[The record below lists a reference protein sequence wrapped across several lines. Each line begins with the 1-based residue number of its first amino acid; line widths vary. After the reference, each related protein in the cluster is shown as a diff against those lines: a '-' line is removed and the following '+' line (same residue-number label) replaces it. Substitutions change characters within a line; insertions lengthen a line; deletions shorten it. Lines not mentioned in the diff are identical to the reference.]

1 VIRLAACL
9 LVFAVFAVF
18 AVLAGPVR
26 AETLP
31 PTITAVKNEIRE
43 AFDQFRRAVLR
54 GDRGTVAK
62 MVTGEAVQ
70 YGNALLRMARIWDR
84 DRLATQSAVTQIA
97 VLGLRLDTDPGEL
110 DDMLPA
116 EAFARTYEAGVLDP
130 LVFEEMKLVQID
142 LGSGRTT
149 ARALIGIGEQRGDA
163 PIAFAKIDERWRI
176 DPVSISNQISLSLTV
191 LLERQ
196 GVSEEAYVVDFMNQM
211 YGDMFNDRAWEPAK
225 TSTGPASE

>member
-1 VIRLAACL
+1 MIRLAACF
-9 LVFAVFAVF
+9 LVFAA
-18 AVLAGPVR
+18 LAGPVR

-54 GDRGTVAK
+54 GDRATVAK
-62 MVTGEAVQ
+62 MVTGEALQ
-70 YGNALLRMARIWDR
+70 YGNALLQMARRWDR
-84 DRLATQSAVTQIA
+84 RRLAKQSAVTQIA
-97 VLGLRLDTDPGEL
+97 VLGLRLDTDPGDL

-149 ARALIGIGEQRGDA
+149 AKALIGIGEQRGDV
-163 PIAFAKIDERWRI
+163 PIGFTKVDDRWRI
-176 DPVSISNQISLSLTV
+176 DPLSISNQISLSLTV
-191 LLERQ
+191 LLESR
-196 GVSEEAYVVDFMNQM
+196 GISEEAYVVDFMNQM
-211 YGDMFNDRAWEPAK
+211 YGDMFNDLAWQPALAR
-225 TSTGPASE
+225 TGTDPE

>member
-9 LVFAVFAVF
+9 VVFV
-18 AVLAGPVR
+18 VLAGPVR
-26 AETLP
+26 AQTLP

-43 AFDQFRRAVLR
+43 AFDQYRRAVLR
-54 GDRGTVAK
+54 GDRATVTK
-62 MVTGEAVQ
+62 MVTGEAVR
-70 YGNALLRMARIWDR
+70 YGNALLRMARSWKR
-84 DRLATQSAVTQIA
+84 ERLAKQSAVTQIA

-130 LVFEEMKLVQID
+130 LVFEEMTLVQID

-163 PIAFAKIDERWRI
+163 PIAFAKPKDRWLI
-176 DPVSISNQISLSLTV
+176 DPVSINNQVSLSLTV

-196 GVSEEAYVVDFMNQM
+196 GVSEEAYVLDFMGQM
-211 YGDMFNDRAWEPAK
+211 YGDMFDDRAWEPTAAR
-225 TSTGPASE
+225 TGATTQ